1 MGGGLESVFIFCAA
15 ASKVA
20 FSFAHLVYICKVKSY
35 HHIQRSKSRVQNVEA
50 TFNIR
55 AIPMALDDLKANGFI

>member
-1 MGGGLESVFIFCAA
+1 MVGSLKCVSIFCAA
-15 ASKVA
+15 ALKVA
-20 FSFAHLVYICKVKSY
+20 FSFAHVVYICKIKSY